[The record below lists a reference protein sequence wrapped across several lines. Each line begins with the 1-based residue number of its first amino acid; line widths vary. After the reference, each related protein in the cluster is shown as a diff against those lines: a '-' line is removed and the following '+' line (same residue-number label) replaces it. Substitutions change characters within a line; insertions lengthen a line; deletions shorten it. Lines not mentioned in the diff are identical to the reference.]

1 MGRHAKEKAC
11 LSGLALSTFVKSF
24 HMKQLAVIAFCGLI
38 AMNCFSQQRVIATK
52 LNIQQLQKLK
62 IVPVA
67 KTSEQEVVS
76 RMNDLETHMTNLQ
89 ERQLQL
95 QKEFDA
101 LLKQQAELK
110 NKLVA
115 MSEISETSALRL
127 QMMMDRRAKFLETLS
142 NLMKK
147 MSSTSDSIIQNLK

>member
-1 MGRHAKEKAC
+1 
-11 LSGLALSTFVKSF
+11 
-24 HMKQLAVIAFCGLI
+24 MKQLAVLAFCGLL
-38 AMNCFSQQRVIATK
+38 AMNCFSQQRVVPTR
-52 LNIQQLQKLK
+52 LSVQQLQKLK

-67 KTSEQEVVS
+67 KSSEQEVVS

-95 QKEFDA
+95 QKELDA

-110 NKLVA
+110 NKLDA
-115 MSEISETSALRL
+115 MNEISETSALRL
-127 QMMMDRRAKFLETLS
+127 QMMMDRRAKFIEALS

-147 MSSTSDSIIQNLK
+147 MSSTSETITQNLK